1 MKIAFLNIYN
11 GVVERGSEIF
21 VTELAN
27 QLALRNDVGVFQ
39 SGKTE
44 KTSYKTQQIKGVP
57 FISTQGFLYYF
68 FVLVFT
74 IKCLLYLYRDNY
86 DWIIPVNGRLQSV
99 ICRLLRLVKKN
110 KILITGH
117 AGVGFEDKFNIIF
130 GRPDVFI
137 ALTPQAHKWAKQYTS
152 NTDYIPNGV
161 DTDQFNP
168 DVKPMKLDLK
178 PPVIFCSSA
187 LLPYKRVDL
196 VVKAVAKIPYASLL
210 VIGDGPLNKEIDTL
224 GKKLLPGRFLRIK
237 YVEHDKIAGYYA
249 SSSLFT
255 LVSRESEAFGLVYLE
270 AMACNIPVVVPDD
283 INRREIIGK
292 AGIFCNPENTA
303 EYANALDQ
311 ALKNNWE
318 NAPRRQAEKY
328 SWTVTAQKYEDVFE
342 KFLNS

>member
-11 GVVERGSEIF
+11 GVVERGSEVF
-21 VTELAN
+21 VKELTS
-27 QLALRNDVGVFQ
+27 QLSPRNSVCVFQ
-39 SGKTE
+39 LGKTE

-57 FISTQGFLYYF
+57 FISIQGFLYYF

-74 IKCLLYLYRDNY
+74 IKCLPYLYRDNY
-86 DWIIPVNGRLQSV
+86 DWIIPVNGRLQSL
-99 ICRLLRLVKKN
+99 ICRLFRVVKKN

-117 AGVGFEDKFNIIF
+117 AGVGFEDKFNIFF
-130 GRPDVFI
+130 GRPNVFI

-161 DTDQFNP
+161 DTENFNP
-168 DVKPMKLDLK
+168 GVKPVKLDLK

-196 VVKAVAKIPYASLL
+196 VIHAVAKTPNASLL
-210 VIGDGPLNKEIDTL
+210 LIGDGPLNKEIDTL

-255 LVSRESEAFGLVYLE
+255 LVSKESEAFGLVYLE
-270 AMACNIPVVVPDD
+270 AMACNKPIVAPDD
-283 INRREIIGK
+283 LNRREIIGK
-292 AGIFCNPENTA
+292 AGMFCNPENIA
-303 EYANALDQ
+303 EYAKAIGQ
-311 ALKNNWE
+311 ALKNNWSNE
-318 NAPRRQAEKY
+318 PRRQAEKY
-328 SWTVTAQKYEDVFE
+328 SWEIITQKYEKIFE
-342 KFLNS
+342 RYSP